1 MRRSLFLGVALSL
14 IAACAGQEP
23 PPREPLPDAATAIPE
38 PQACSF
44 LVGEGTGVNVD
55 DVIAE
60 SGAEGVL
67 EVGDRLVSIDGNV
80 INNADELRSVLGERE
95 VGDSVT
101 VEVVR
106 AGDEVSAEVV
116 LGANPDAPDR
126 PLLGIL
132 VETAFERIEPAE
144 VTLEPQG
151 GPLSRAAAVGA
162 ELFVLDPPSGTW
174 GSLNAET
181 PLEQWAAV
189 GPYILTLENRSTPE
203 SALVDAIS
211 GDRLVFDIGDWRGDG
226 ILGTLGQSVVV
237 SGSRPLEGD
246 AAFVEIALLAIN
258 FGARAAEWIWLA
270 DPQVGR
276 PVITYPSPDGSRI
289 LVVNQGQEDQVLRH
303 LIVSSEGQQLTSGA
317 DLSSGQGVL
326 ALGWFDDQSV
336 LLRQSSGALQL
347 MDVDTDLITELEM
360 PAAIGTPQRV
370 WPVGDGTHILAS
382 TGTNLLQ
389 ANLMSATEVR
399 TLADH
404 CLIDTLGDIG
414 WMG

>member
-14 IAACAGQEP
+14 LAACTGQEP
-23 PPREPLPDAATAIPE
+23 PPREPLPDAGLVIPE

-44 LVGEGTGVNVD
+44 LVGEGTGVNID

-67 EVGDRLVSIDGNV
+67 EIGDRLVSIDGTI
-80 INNADELRSVLGERE
+80 INNADELRAVLGERQ
-95 VGDSVT
+95 VGDSVV
-101 VEVVR
+101 VEFVR
-106 AGDEVSAEVV
+106 GGDEVSAEVV
-116 LGANPDAPDR
+116 LGANPDAPER

-132 VETAFERIEPAE
+132 VETAFERVEPAE
-144 VTLEPQG
+144 VTAEPPA
-151 GPLSRAAAVGA
+151 GPLSRVAAVGA
-162 ELFVLDPPSGTW
+162 EMFVLDPTSGTW
-174 GSLNAET
+174 GSLGVET
-181 PLEQWAAV
+181 PAEQWAAV
-189 GPYILTLENRSTPE
+189 GPFVLTLENPSTPE
-203 SALVDAIS
+203 SALVDAVT
-211 GDRLVFDIGDWRGDG
+211 GDRLIFDIGGWRGDG
-226 ILGTLGQSVVV
+226 ILGTLGQSVVI
-237 SGSRPLEGD
+237 SGSRPLEND
-246 AAFVEIALLAIN
+246 ATLVEIALLAIN
-258 FGARAAEWIWLA
+258 FEARAADWIWLA

-276 PVITYPSPDGSRI
+276 PVITYPSPDRSRI

-303 LIVSSEGQQLTSGA
+303 LVVSSEGQQLTSGA

-326 ALGWFDDQSV
+326 AVGWFDDQSV

-347 MDVDTDLITELEM
+347 MDVDTDLITELET
-360 PAAIGTPQRV
+360 PAALGTPQRV

-414 WMG
+414 WAA